1 MFSGEVQVAEIEL
14 AFSGEDLGE
23 VGTAAEVE
31 VGFLL
36 DAIENRERF
45 QMLMLGLGGV
55 AGRVCNSRKQN
66 WPSEFTYDPVRQIY
80 QLKLIM
86 VYNPG
91 HYKLLIDSPL
101 FPEQCAAFTVT
112 K

>member
-1 MFSGEVQVAEIEL
+1 MNARFSLKPDTPTAVAVTPP
-14 AFSGEDLGE
+14 DR
-23 VGTAAEVE
+23 VGYTV
-31 VGFLL
+31 VL
-36 DAIENRERF
+36 DSDNTGCKN
-45 QMLMLGLGGV
+45 LTGV
-55 AGRVCNSRKQN
+55 RQPTVTPFH
-66 WPSEFTYDPVRQIY
+66 WPSDFTYDPVRQIY

-86 VYNPG
+86 AYNPG